1 MANRSVKE
9 VRRIVEN
16 MSQEAAQ
23 ILKEGNIPTG
33 TLTITEAGTY
43 DVSTYAS
50 VVVDI
55 TVPEEYAGAYT
66 VTENGTLETKGKVMK
81 KNLVVDVPTTTTTE

>member
-9 VRRIVEN
+9 VTRIVEN

-33 TLTITEAGTY
+33 TLTITEPGTY
-43 DVSTYAS
+43 DVSQYAS
-50 VVVDI
+50 VKVEI
-55 TVPEEYAGAYT
+55 TIPENYEGPYT
-66 VTENGTLETKGKVMK
+66 VTENATLSTKGKVMTD
-81 KNLVVDVPTTTTTE
+81 NLEVNVPKTTE